1 MNKVNITGTS
11 GITVKDTDIVAEG
24 EDDNGNV
31 TIETNDK
38 TKAATHLFGVAGSTI
53 LGVNTIWSWVQNT
66 HTMGISFENTNA
78 NAVNTVSG
86 KNIFVG
92 SKNTT
97 NLSAQ
102 GTGVAVGGVSVAVAN
117 TKATDN
123 SSAKIDV
130 INKTGGG
137 TYKFKADQEI
147 SFGAYNAPELK
158 ADLNNVGI
166 GIVNALVSY
175 TTASA
180 ESKASV
186 KVGDNNTFTARN
198 VGFGAYV
205 GSTST
210 GNPTV
215 WADQWSFGIGGVDLG
230 TAGENATAKTATS
243 ATVNIGNETYIK
255 EADSGNEIKPSETNL
270 VIEARNYASRKVTAK
285 NIGGSVIKISV
296 NGVDAIAD
304 AQDTVSVSAGGGKV
318 ESLDMSAEGLSYSDT
333 EAYYFGVD
341 LIGGGAGAKGYNYFK
356 NGADATL
363 SGNWTAERVTVNA
376 MQQDAVDYYQSSWR
390 GNAADSGKGQ
400 RGRQCND
407 SGRCFKCSG

>member
-1 MNKVNITGTS
+1 MFSTDLATGATLTEEQKTAAKEKHKNGTKKENKLPTGVHVNMTNSTANSGITGVTSVQAEEKNRVELTADALTLSAGNVAIGVDNAFLDLAHATDITLDKSSLRGKEVKVGTFLDNNPRSSSDKYAGIDNVTYAASIAISPTTLISGAVTVVMNKVNITGTS

-243 ATVNIGNETYIK
+243 ATVNI
-255 EADSGNEIKPSETNL
+255 
-270 VIEARNYASRKVTAK
+270 
-285 NIGGSVIKISV
+285 
-296 NGVDAIAD
+296 
-304 AQDTVSVSAGGGKV
+304 
-318 ESLDMSAEGLSYSDT
+318 
-333 EAYYFGVD
+333 
-341 LIGGGAGAKGYNYFK
+341 
-356 NGADATL
+356 
-363 SGNWTAERVTVNA
+363 
-376 MQQDAVDYYQSSWR
+376 
-390 GNAADSGKGQ
+390 
-400 RGRQCND
+400 
-407 SGRCFKCSG
+407 